1 MPESPAFRTALQVI
15 EGSPGL
21 APLITRLSESY
32 VSWDEFMTLPTPRD
46 MTARESW
53 ELLTAVFRAQGTA
66 FPFGP
71 DGIAYVGGAD
81 GATSPSDPHAAPNY
95 WYHNTLE
102 TNSVGATLFGHCM
115 RESGLFTR
123 LTDARNAEI
132 TVRLQVDEI
141 IASASLDGVTLPA
154 RSAHSVPHLQRAPRG
169 ASDRLV
175 YNVLATVRDLPT
187 YAGHPITPDLI
198 LHLHDRLLEKVE
210 LDKLSLG
217 SPRSGLTR
225 LAVPVTGS
233 DTPSPAE
240 ASRRLSVLASYLEWA
255 LHSPAADPLVIAL
268 LIPEMFRSL
277 LPLRNMNNQVGRVLL
292 RLFSINAGMPVLG
305 MLPLS
310 QTKVHWLEG
319 RYGEGP
325 LAHPPTYFA
334 AVHGDDDREI
344 TGTVTLAI
352 RIAEEALE
360 DLSEALR
367 RQAERDE
374 DLRSLVQRDPE
385 LNHRQ
390 RSILG
395 RALRDPEAEFL
406 IAYHR
411 QTHNV
416 VYATARAD
424 LLGLVDRGYLKMSE
438 RGRTFVFTPRPN
450 LHEYIEATYASESP
464 LLR

>member
-1 MPESPAFRTALQVI
+1 MPESPTFRTTLQVI

-32 VSWDEFMTLPTPRD
+32 VSWDEFMTLPTPGGL
-46 MTARESW
+46 TARESW
-53 ELLTAVFRAQGTA
+53 ELLTAIFRAQGTA
-66 FPFGP
+66 MPFGP
-71 DGIAYVGGAD
+71 GGVAYASSTAPSEDGFD
-81 GATSPSDPHAAPNY
+81 THSAPNY

-102 TNSVGATLFGHCM
+102 TNSIGATLFGHCM
-115 RESGLFTR
+115 RESGLFSR

-141 IASASLDGVTLPA
+141 VASAALDGVTLPA
-154 RSAHSVPHLQRAPRG
+154 RSAHSVPHLQRPPRG

-175 YNVLATVRDLPT
+175 YNVLSTIRDLPAYVGT
-187 YAGHPITPDLI
+187 PITPELI
-198 LHLHDRLLEKVE
+198 LHLHDRLLDKVE
-210 LDKLSLG
+210 LEKLSLG
-217 SPRSGLTR
+217 SARSGLTK
-225 LAVPVTGS
+225 LAIPVTGA

-240 ASRRLSVLASYLEWA
+240 ASRRIGVLSSYLNWA
-255 LHSPAADPLVIAL
+255 LESPAADPLVIAL

-292 RLFSINAGMPVLG
+292 RLFAINAEMPVLG

-319 RYGEGP
+319 YYTEGP
-325 LAHPPTYFA
+325 LAHPPSHFVA
-334 AVHGDDDREI
+334 AHADDKREI

-424 LLGLVDRGYLKMSE
+424 LLGLVDRGYLKMNE

-450 LHEYIEATYASESP
+450 LHEYIEATYASEQP
-464 LLR
+464 QR